1 LFDLK
6 LNNLKGFKNMTT
18 TKTTV
23 QNLASGFIAA
33 NTNKIKITAFIA
45 ENYTRYATML
55 GANPFGKDAV
65 IPPSLAE
72 TNLVDLWNLISAN
85 PKNDAD
91 RKKAIVSFKTLM
103 NRETKKVNKKLDNG
117 LRAMVVKDNKLV
129 EAQLRGSNSGEGGEG
144 GEGGEEGSGNTST
157 DAPTIVKSL
166 GNFDILATLTDLLIK
181 VNGEEQVAVQA
192 GIDALIK
199 LDNLTSEATFIPM
212 THDEEAYAERLHP

>member
-1 LFDLK
+1 
-6 LNNLKGFKNMTT
+6 MTT

-33 NTNKIKITAFIA
+33 NTNKIKITAFIT
-45 ENYTRYATML
+45 EQYSTYINMPTTVE
-55 GANPFGKDAV
+55 GEK
-65 IPPSLAE
+65 AE
-72 TNLVDLWNLISAN
+72 TELVELWNLISAN
-85 PKNDAD
+85 PKDDAD
-91 RKKAIVSFKTLM
+91 RKKAIASFKSLM
-103 NRETKKVNKKLDNG
+103 NRVTKKVNKDLDNG

-129 EAQLRGSNSGEGGEG
+129 EAQLRGSNSGESS
-144 GEGGEEGSGNTST
+144 EGGEEGTGNTST

-199 LDNLTSEATFIPM
+199 LDNLTSEAAFIPM
-212 THDEEAYAERLHP
+212 THEEEAYAERLHP

>member
-1 LFDLK
+1 
-6 LNNLKGFKNMTT
+6 MTT

-65 IPPSLAE
+65 IPTSEAE
-72 TNLVDLWNLISAN
+72 TNLVELWNLISAN
-85 PKNDAD
+85 PKKDED

-129 EAQLRGSNSGEGGEG
+129 EAQLRGSNSGESS
-144 GEGGEEGSGNTST
+144 EGGEEGGNTST

-166 GNFDILATLTDLLIK
+166 GNFDILATLTDLLPK

-199 LDNLTSEATFIPM
+199 LDNLTTEATFIPM
-212 THDEEAYAERLHP
+212 THEEEAHAERLHP

>member
-1 LFDLK
+1 
-6 LNNLKGFKNMTT
+6 MTT

-33 NTNKIKITAFIA
+33 NTNKIKITAFITEQYSTYINMPTTVEGEKA
-45 ENYTRYATML
+45 E
-55 GANPFGKDAV
+55 
-65 IPPSLAE
+65 SE
-72 TNLVDLWNLISAN
+72 LVELWNLISAN
-85 PKNDAD
+85 PKDDAD
-91 RKKAIVSFKTLM
+91 RKKAIASFKSLM
-103 NRETKKVNKKLDNG
+103 NRVTKKVNKDLDNG

-129 EAQLRGSNSGEGGEG
+129 EAQLRGSNSGESS
-144 GEGGEEGSGNTST
+144 EGGEEGTGNTST

-199 LDNLTSEATFIPM
+199 LDNLTSEAAFIPM
-212 THDEEAYAERLHP
+212 THEEEAYAERLHP

>member
-1 LFDLK
+1 
-6 LNNLKGFKNMTT
+6 MTT

-33 NTNKIKITAFIA
+33 NTNKIKITAFIT
-45 ENYTRYATML
+45 EQYSTYINMPTTVE
-55 GANPFGKDAV
+55 GEK
-65 IPPSLAE
+65 AE
-72 TNLVDLWNLISAN
+72 TELVELWNLISAN
-85 PKNDAD
+85 PKDDAD
-91 RKKAIVSFKTLM
+91 RKKAIASFKSLM
-103 NRETKKVNKKLDNG
+103 NRVTKKVNKDLDNG

-129 EAQLRGSNSGEGGEG
+129 EAQLRGSNSGESS
-144 GEGGEEGSGNTST
+144 EGGEEGTGNTST

>member
-1 LFDLK
+1 
-6 LNNLKGFKNMTT
+6 MTT

-33 NTNKIKITAFIA
+33 NTNKIKITAFITEQYSTYINMPTTVEGEKA
-45 ENYTRYATML
+45 E
-55 GANPFGKDAV
+55 
-65 IPPSLAE
+65 SE
-72 TNLVDLWNLISAN
+72 LVELWNLISAN
-85 PKNDAD
+85 PKDDAD
-91 RKKAIVSFKTLM
+91 RKKAIASFKSLM
-103 NRETKKVNKKLDNG
+103 NRVTKKVNKDLDNG

-129 EAQLRGSNSGEGGEG
+129 EAQLRGSNSGESS
-144 GEGGEEGSGNTST
+144 EGGEEGTGNTST

-199 LDNLTSEATFIPM
+199 LDNLTSEAAFIPM

>member
-1 LFDLK
+1 
-6 LNNLKGFKNMTT
+6 MTT

-65 IPPSLAE
+65 IPTSEAE
-72 TNLVDLWNLISAN
+72 TNLVELWNLISAN
-85 PKNDAD
+85 PKNDED
-91 RKKAIVSFKTLM
+91 RKKAIASFKSLM

-129 EAQLRGSNSGEGGEG
+129 EAQARGSNSEEG
-144 GEGGEEGSGNTST
+144 GEGGEEGGNTST
-157 DAPTIVKSL
+157 DAPMTITTTP
-166 GNFDILATLTDLLIK
+166 FDTIATLTDMIDGASVEQQAALQIAIK
-181 VNGEEQVAVQA
+181 
-192 GIDALIK
+192 ALSI
-199 LDNLTSEATFIPM
+199 
-212 THDEEAYAERLHP
+212 